1 MVIPGIELSALEGP
15 HILLYFYEIR
25 DLEDFFIHH
34 ISKNRGRSRYMSLQL
49 PAYRI
54 LDAAGQYN
62 CLRVAAHPF
71 GYFGINRGILKCV
84 ENKVLPAEILGQID
98 AIEVICGGMSRNLN
112 DKAAVYAGSHNYA
125 ITGGSD
131 AHVLPA
137 VGSVVTCVRATS
149 VEDFLH
155 GITRKEG
162 IVIGSSVS
170 ALHKGMTGAIIAWK
184 YLPYTFSSLGV
195 HYEQNLPGLKNYLRR
210 LIK

>member
-1 MVIPGIELSALEGP
+1 
-15 HILLYFYEIR
+15 
-25 DLEDFFIHH
+25 
-34 ISKNRGRSRYMSLQL
+34 
-49 PAYRI
+49 
-54 LDAAGQYN
+54 
-62 CLRVAAHPF
+62 
-71 GYFGINRGILKCV
+71 
-84 ENKVLPAEILGQID
+84 
-98 AIEVICGGMSRNLN
+98 MSRNLN
-112 DKAAVYAGSHNYA
+112 DKAAAYAGSHNYP

-137 VGSVVTCVRATS
+137 VGSVVTCVRAAS

-155 GITRKEG
+155 GIARKEG

-195 HYEQNLPGLKNYLRR
+195 HYEQNLPGMKNYLRR